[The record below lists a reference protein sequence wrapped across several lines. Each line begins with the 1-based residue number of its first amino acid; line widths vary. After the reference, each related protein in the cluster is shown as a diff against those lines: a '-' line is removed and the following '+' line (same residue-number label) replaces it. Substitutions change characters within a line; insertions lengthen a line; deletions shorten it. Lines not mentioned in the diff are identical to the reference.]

1 MKINTALILCAGY
14 GKRLNP
20 LTLKTP
26 KPLLKFKNIS
36 MLEHTINF
44 IDKLGIKKIKLNT
57 FYLEK
62 QIINFISNHSLK
74 KKIEIISDGNE
85 ILGTGG
91 GILNLIDRS
100 DEEDFLVFNPDTF
113 WDSKYLETVNKMSDM
128 YFKYKMENILMI
140 VHKEKSF
147 DSRLNGDFGMNGK
160 TLYKGN
166 KIHIYTGCQ
175 IINRKLFKNYSKN
188 YFSISKIWNKKL
200 NDNDLYGYESF
211 QKFIHLTDLEIY
223 NKLLKNI

>member
-1 MKINTALILCAGY
+1 MI
-14 GKRLNP
+14 
-20 LTLKTP
+20 
-26 KPLLKFKNIS
+26 
-36 MLEHTINF
+36 
-44 IDKLGIKKIKLNT
+44 
-57 FYLEK
+57 
-62 QIINFISNHSLK
+62 K
-74 KKIEIISDGNE
+74 KKIVIISDGNE

-147 DSRLNGDFGMNGK
+147 DSRLNGDFGMNGN
-160 TLYKGN
+160 TLYKNN

>member
-1 MKINTALILCAGY
+1 
-14 GKRLNP
+14 
-20 LTLKTP
+20 
-26 KPLLKFKNIS
+26 
-36 MLEHTINF
+36 
-44 IDKLGIKKIKLNT
+44 
-57 FYLEK
+57 
-62 QIINFISNHSLK
+62 
-74 KKIEIISDGNE
+74 
-85 ILGTGG
+85 
-91 GILNLIDRS
+91 
-100 DEEDFLVFNPDTF
+100 
-113 WDSKYLETVNKMSDM
+113 
-128 YFKYKMENILMI
+128 MI

-147 DSRLNGDFGMNGK
+147 DSRLNGDFGMNGN